1 MNWEMHSVFNN
12 FTPCVVQL
20 CKLELPVPVNSEGC
34 KQIEWA
40 SEMYEQNDQFFLTL
54 INHMLK
60 TESQLFPRLRQQLQ
74 NDKNWHII
82 WYYCIKL
89 KQWLVLSIYKRTST
103 IMSKFV
109 CIHDFMLWI
118 IMVLL
123 CEWISSLCPHYVDTD
138 LLQCHRY
145 QSHRPLQRISRWNTT
160 KSLPCLH
167 DRRIRCKDEGD
178 KGWCSS
184 CYSLLLRIIFHENW
198 PVDFCSFVRSLCF
211 TDWDWEALGST
222 NVSKTK

>member
-1 MNWEMHSVFNN
+1 MSWEMHTVFNN
-12 FTPCVVQL
+12 FTPCIVQL

-34 KQIEWA
+34 KHIEWA

-54 INHMLK
+54 NNHMLK
-60 TESQLFPRLRQQLQ
+60 TESQLFQ
-74 NDKNWHII
+74 
-82 WYYCIKL
+82 C
-89 KQWLVLSIYKRTST
+89 LVLSIYKCTST
-103 IMSKFV
+103 IMSKFG

-138 LLQCHRY
+138 LLQCHHY
-145 QSHRPLQRISRWNTT
+145 QSHKPLQRISRWNTT

-167 DRRIRCKDEGD
+167 DRCIRGKDEGD

-184 CYSLLLRIIFHENW
+184 CYSLLLRIIFQEN
-198 PVDFCSFVRSLCF
+198 
-211 TDWDWEALGST
+211 
-222 NVSKTK
+222 